1 MALAHVSTK
10 DMMGVELHMPLAY
23 AIFDYCLLWVHLATP
38 SFRFHDSYRFG
49 GPSLTIVLLIYIKQ
63 VVILILLKYFFKR
76 LIHTYCYSVFKL
88 KYFKSC

>member
-23 AIFDYCLLWVHLATP
+23 AIFDYCLLWVHLAATP

-49 GPSLTIVLLIYIKQ
+49 GPSLTIVLLIYIKTSS
-63 VVILILLKYFFKR
+63 YFNFVKVLFKR
-76 LIHTYCYSVFKL
+76 LIDTYCSSMFKL
-88 KYFKSC
+88 KTF